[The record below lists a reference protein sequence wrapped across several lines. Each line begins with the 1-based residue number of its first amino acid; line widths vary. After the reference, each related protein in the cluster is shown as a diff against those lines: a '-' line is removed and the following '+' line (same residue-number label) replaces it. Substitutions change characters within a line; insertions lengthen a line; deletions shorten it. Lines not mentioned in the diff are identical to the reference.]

1 MLRQRVIT
9 ALLLVPIPVAAIW
22 FGEPWFTSLVAIFG
36 LLAAFE
42 FYRLGSS
49 AKASPVTYVGL
60 FFTLLFIISRNPDL
74 ISRLETSLDPAL
86 ISSLILAAAVVLT
99 FTWILLRGQKEG
111 AIASWAWTIAGI
123 LYVGWL
129 FGHVVALRGL
139 TNGYGDDTIGRNW
152 VFLVLLA
159 TVTSDTLAF
168 FIGSAIGRHKLA
180 PQISPNKTWEGAIAG
195 IIGAAVFSLLFV
207 PTHIFGLN
215 SAIHIQTLS
224 YGEAI
229 LLGALVSI
237 FGQLGDLT
245 ESLLKRN
252 AKVKDSGNLFP
263 GHGGVLDR
271 LDSII
276 FAGVVVYYFA
286 VLFNGV

>member
-1 MLRQRVIT
+1 MLKQRVIT
-9 ALLLVPIPVAAIW
+9 TLFLIPLPFAAVW

-36 LLAAFE
+36 VLAAFE
-42 FYRLGSS
+42 FYRLGS
-49 AKASPVTYVGL
+49 AARVSPAAYLGII
-60 FFTLLFIISRNPDL
+60 FTLIFIISRNPNL
-74 ISRLETSLDPAL
+74 LSSLEASLDPTF
-86 ISSLILAAAVVLT
+86 ISPLILATAMVLT
-99 FTWILLRGQKEG
+99 LTWILLRRKKDG
-111 AIASWAWTIAGI
+111 AIASWAWTLTGI
-123 LYVGWL
+123 LYAGWL
-129 FGHVVALRGL
+129 LGHAVSLRGL
-139 TNGYGDDTIGRNW
+139 TDGRGW
-152 VFLVLLA
+152 VFFILIT
-159 TVTSDTLAF
+159 TVASDTAAF
-168 FIGSAIGRHKLA
+168 FIGRAVGRHKLA

-195 IIGAAVFSLLFV
+195 ITGAVIFSLLFT
-207 PTHIFGLN
+207 PTELFSLTN
-215 SAIHIQTLS
+215 PLHIQGLS

-229 LLGALVSI
+229 LLGALVSV
-237 FGQLGDLT
+237 FGQLGDLA

>member
-159 TVTSDTLAF
+159 TVASDTLAF